1 VPSMEP
7 GLNLLVEHGYLRRHP
22 PTSTN
27 IRGRPPSPGYAVN
40 PLTVSQNSH
49 NSQNSATA
57 LAELTERFLASKPDP
72 SDELYSDVF

>member
-49 NSQNSATA
+49 NSQNSDTA
-57 LAELTERFLASKPDP
+57 LAERFLVSKTDP